1 MFYIVFILKKQG
13 EINLKNKKPI
23 IKDYI
28 NYHNIIEELKLLEKP
43 DGDDV
48 MVDRNKM
55 LRRIKLIMKDLKK
68 NKNLSTKEI

>member
-1 MFYIVFILKKQG
+1 M
-13 EINLKNKKPI
+13 KNKKPI

-28 NYHNIIEELKLLEKP
+28 NYHDIIEELKSLERP
-43 DGDDV
+43 DGDDN

-68 NKNLSTKEI
+68 NKNLSTKDK